1 MKPIL
6 HDGCKQTLGTL
17 NDLLPGLG
25 YDSPECERLLR
36 EHNQH
41 TGALLRE
48 KLQMTSILHHSTG
61 ARIHWQEYLMIQ
73 FILLPRANEKA
84 LHCRRSK
91 PLRGQIS

>member
-41 TGALLRE
+41 TGALL
-48 KLQMTSILHHSTG
+48 S
-61 ARIHWQEYLMIQ
+61 
-73 FILLPRANEKA
+73 
-84 LHCRRSK
+84 
-91 PLRGQIS
+91 